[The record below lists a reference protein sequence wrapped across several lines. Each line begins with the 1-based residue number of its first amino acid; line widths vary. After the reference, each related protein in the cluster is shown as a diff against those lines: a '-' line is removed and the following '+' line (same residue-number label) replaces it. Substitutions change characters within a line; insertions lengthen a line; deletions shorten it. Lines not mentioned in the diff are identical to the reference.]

1 MFTAIQMKMPSGLP
15 AMAMLAARAPK
26 MVGSSEP
33 KMESPMEASG
43 PMRPV
48 FSEATV
54 SRLCRPSSSSIARS
68 IPVMIVLRKL
78 EVLKNGA
85 QWVRAAV
92 FRPSVLSP

>member
-1 MFTAIQMKMPSGLP
+1 
-15 AMAMLAARAPK
+15 MAMLAARAPK